1 MSNIP
6 TISSIIGNNISG
18 LLNPTDFI
26 VKSSTSLTPQDKII
40 YTMTGTNL
48 KNIIEIIYTPKN
60 PNDPF
65 ISWNGPPHPVQNPIS
80 DSNNSDWSYENGDGT
95 SIIFTIPPQ
104 IGGQYY
110 ISDSN
115 NSDWSYENG
124 DGTSIIFTI
133 PPQIGGQYYVQV
145 NSNGNF
151 SYPYFYEFP
160 LTTSGRSV
168 TQPPLTTSGMF
179 VPQPSSN

>member
-110 ISDSN
+110 
-115 NSDWSYENG
+115 
-124 DGTSIIFTI
+124 
-133 PPQIGGQYYVQV
+133 VQV